1 MNKHRFI
8 RNRIRSKHSEDMEL
22 NLTSLLDVLV
32 ILLFFLI
39 KNYDS
44 SAQVVIV
51 AKDIQLPK
59 SISKD
64 TNNKGVVIQVS
75 PTTVWVDDR
84 IIMDLRGATAGTTAT
99 ETAPAAAAAAATT
112 TPAGNKNNATPVSNL
127 NWYDSKSQRIIP
139 LFDELVKKREQI
151 KLAQTMANN
160 KPEFSA
166 TVSLVVDKTL
176 KYSYLKK
183 VLYTCAEAGYKQY
196 KFVVLDRNPS

>member
-1 MNKHRFI
+1 MNKLRFI
-8 RNRIRSKHSEDMEL
+8 RNRIRSKKIKEIEL

-44 SAQVVIV
+44 SSQVVIV
-51 AKDIQLPK
+51 SKDIKLPK
-59 SISKD
+59 SVSKD

-75 PTTVWVDDR
+75 PTTIWVDDR
-84 IIMDLRGATAGTTAT
+84 IILDIREASSIGIN
-99 ETAPAAAAAAATT
+99 
-112 TPAGNKNNATPVSNL
+112 NKI
-127 NWYDSKSQRIIP
+127 NWYNTKSPGVIP

-151 KLAQTMANN
+151 KLAKNMANS
-160 KPEFSA
+160 KEDFSG

-183 VLYTCAEAGYKQY
+183 ILYTCAEAGYKQY
-196 KFVVLDRNPS
+196 KFVVLDKNPS